1 MLQLSAN
8 IEFMFRDREFVDRID
23 AVAELGLSAL
33 EFGPDPEATSGE
45 VDMSTIAERVT
56 RNNLVVANISVQP
69 RLCLLDGDQIDALIQ
84 SVRHSCQLARQ
95 MRCSLLGLLVEEVKW
110 TPGQPWYEYQRDQK
124 QRDLR
129 RRQRD
134 NIVRAVKTVAPIAEG
149 EGMTLVMECLNT
161 LVDHADYYLASWREG
176 VSIVREVDSP
186 AVALTFDAYHH
197 QINEGNLINSL
208 TQDVDLIRHIHI
220 ADVPGRHEPGT
231 GEINYLNFLTAA
243 KRAGYEGY
251 LGLECF
257 PTVSDVSVALAPIR
271 EIVDQVNGA

>member
-1 MLQLSAN
+1 MLELSAN
-8 IEFMFRDREFVDRID
+8 IEFLFRDRDFVNRID
-23 AVAELGLSAL
+23 AVAELGLTAL
-33 EFGPDPEATSGE
+33 EFGPDPEATSGDL
-45 VDMSTIAERVT
+45 DMSAIADRVS
-56 RNNLVVANISVQP
+56 RHNLVVANISVQP
-69 RLCLLDGDQIDALIQ
+69 RMRLIDGDRNDALAQ
-84 SVRHSCQLARQ
+84 AVRQSCQLARQ
-95 MRCSLLGLLVEEVKW
+95 VRCSLMGVLVEEVKW
-110 TPGQPWYEYQRDQK
+110 TPGQPWYDYQRDEK

-149 EGMTLVMECLNT
+149 EGMTLLMECLNT
-161 LVDHADYYLASWREG
+161 LVDHADYFIASWQEG

-197 QINEGNLINSL
+197 QINEGNLISSL
-208 TQDVDLIRHIHI
+208 TQDIDVVRHIHI

-231 GEINYLNFLTAA
+231 GEINYLNLLTAA

-251 LGLECF
+251 LGLECV

-271 EIVDQVNGA
+271 EIVDQVNRT